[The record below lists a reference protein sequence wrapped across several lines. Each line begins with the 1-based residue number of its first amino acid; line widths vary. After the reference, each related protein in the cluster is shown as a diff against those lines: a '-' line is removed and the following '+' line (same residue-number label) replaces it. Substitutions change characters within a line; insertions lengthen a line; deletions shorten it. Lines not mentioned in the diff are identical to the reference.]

1 MLPGPLPCRSQ
12 LTLRRAPFQYS
23 SLDEASS
30 VTSRFRC
37 RPLSKPGHET
47 VNEANVSVGL
57 STIPHLANSPVGYF
71 RRQPAAARIQNRNSD
86 VVDQTFVVG
95 ADKVDS
101 AVLGIPNHRFSRE
114 WVFEPRVGFL
124 HESGDILV
132 ADARVEH
139 LHDERSQPQSSVDD
153 VHLLKHRGGFQL
165 PANVPR
171 EKDPAERI
179 DEILPAK

>member
-12 LTLRRAPFQYS
+12 LTLRRAPFQSS

-30 VTSRFRC
+30 FTSRFRC

-57 STIPHLANSPVGYF
+57 NTIPHLANSPVGYF

-95 ADKVDS
+95 AYKVDS
-101 AVLGIPNHRFSRE
+101 TILRIPNHRFSLA
-114 WVFEPRVGFL
+114 WVFEPRVA
-124 HESGDILV
+124 S
-132 ADARVEH
+132 
-139 LHDERSQPQSSVDD
+139 
-153 VHLLKHRGGFQL
+153 LKQNGIIPSPTAYF
-165 PANVPR
+165 
-171 EKDPAERI
+171 
-179 DEILPAK
+179 

>member
-1 MLPGPLPCRSQ
+1 MRPAQLRCRSRT
-12 LTLRRAPFQYS
+12 TLRPARLQYS
-23 SLDEASS
+23 SFDEASS
-30 VTSRFRC
+30 FTSRFRC

-114 WVFEPRVGFL
+114 WVFEPRVGSL
-124 HESGDILV
+124 KESGNIPV
-132 ADARVEH
+132 ADA
-139 LHDERSQPQSSVDD
+139 
-153 VHLLKHRGGFQL
+153 
-165 PANVPR
+165 
-171 EKDPAERI
+171 
-179 DEILPAK
+179 